1 MAWYTLAFRSAL
13 IVAIVAAFRWGGR
26 TERLTATMLLVA
38 TVLTA
43 LGRSTG
49 AIRFRHVDPLPL
61 ATDLLLAA
69 GLTMLAVRR
78 QTGWLIAM
86 AAVQMVTT
94 LAHLSKLLNPQT
106 FKTAYWL
113 AASISSWPTLILLG
127 WGIWKHRRGASITW
141 AGSWDRGP
149 PPPG

>member
-13 IVAIVAAFRWGGR
+13 IVAIVAAFRWGSR
-26 TERLTATMLLVA
+26 TERLT
-38 TVLTA
+38 
-43 LGRSTG
+43 